1 MRTASPKAVDTWLLV
16 RDDPLLL
23 LLHGPDSEE

>member
-1 MRTASPKAVDTWLLV
+1 MRTASPKAVDDWLLV
-16 RDDPLLL
+16 GDGPLLL